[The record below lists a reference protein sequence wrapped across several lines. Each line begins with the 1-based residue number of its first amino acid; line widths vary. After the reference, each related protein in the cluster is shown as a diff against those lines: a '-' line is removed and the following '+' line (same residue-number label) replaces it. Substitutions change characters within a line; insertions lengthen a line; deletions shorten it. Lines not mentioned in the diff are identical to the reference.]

1 LQARRKSNDMAPFSK
16 PDFRRWGATSQ
27 VLFDEFE
34 KGSKSVVVAI
44 TRILVRISPESR
56 EATGLDRI
64 SD

>member
-1 LQARRKSNDMAPFSK
+1 MAPFSK

-56 EATGLDRI
+56 EAPGLDRI